1 MKFIQHLHHTWN
13 FSVVAAGVDSGVLLI
28 GCKYWDVFICIDSIY
43 HRMKGWNCVS
53 VYGSSSIFE
62 PTLQKFSQ
70 KTIIDFFI
78 VRQKS
83 LICFWPAKELSPS
96 QFVIR
101 DCPCLQYF
109 GILCIMELFCQSN
122 KITIYNLNA
131 YKKSLPAFFWG
142 CSKKLLIWK
151 FQKISRKTSLVEFFL
166 SNWSCPIYRLQLYWK
181 LTPSQM
187 FLVSISRIFKTAVR
201 ISLMKRFLSKVAREV
216 SAYYNSV
223 ENSVTWIFLIK

>member
-1 MKFIQHLHHTWN
+1 MFDN
-13 FSVVAAGVDSGVLLI
+13 FGNSKKTFAKLS
-28 GCKYWDVFICIDSIY
+28 F
-43 HRMKGWNCVS
+43 
-53 VYGSSSIFE
+53 SS
-62 PTLQKFSQ
+62 TLQVCNLEFPISTETHSKKNVSFECSE
-70 KTIIDFFI
+70 I
-78 VRQKS
+78 VG
-83 LICFWPAKELSPS
+83 
-96 QFVIR
+96 
-101 DCPCLQYF
+101 YF
-109 GILCIMELFCQSN
+109 LGKRCIMELFCQSN

-151 FQKISRKTSLVEFFL
+151 FQKIPRKTSLVEFFL

-201 ISLMKRFLSKVAREV
+201 TSLMKRFLSKVAREV
-216 SAYYNSV
+216 SSYYNSV